1 MISAKNDKNMKFL
14 QRGRAKQG
22 GFTIVE
28 LIVVILLLGI
38 LTATALPR
46 FLDVTDE
53 ANDAVVEAVLGGLNT
68 GVSLFR
74 AAFIADGEPIANSAI
89 GSFGDGTLRANA
101 GGYPMGATSDTDG
114 VVDET
119 ADCTEIFNGLLQSG
133 RPSISAGTD
142 LTDAISSTAVT
153 TSTTD
158 DFLALYS
165 SNTDTAGA
173 NRVCHY
179 AYTAQYASHSDAV
192 AAGVTVPVIQYD
204 SGTGL
209 VTRTTS
215 SF

>member
-1 MISAKNDKNMKFL
+1 MTSAKNGKNMKFL
-14 QRGRAKQG
+14 QRGKAEQG

-28 LIVVILLLGI
+28 LVVVILLLGI

-74 AAFIADGEPIANSAI
+74 AAYIAEGESTANSAI
-89 GSFGDGTLRANA
+89 ASFGDGTLRANA
-101 GGYPMGATSDTDG
+101 GGYPMGATSDPDG

-119 ADCTEIFNGLLQSG
+119 TDCTEIFNGLLQGG
-133 RPSISAGTD
+133 RPGISAGTD
-142 LTDAISSTAVT
+142 LTDAISSAAVDGGT
-153 TSTTD
+153 L

-165 SNTDTAGA
+165 SKTDTTGA

-179 AYTAQYASHSDAV
+179 AYTAQYASHDDAV

-204 SGTGL
+204 SVSGL
-209 VTRTTS
+209 VTLTS
-215 SF
+215 SDVL